1 MSGVSTVGGRAGWA
15 TGDWL
20 FFGQGGWAAGKVESQ
35 LRTVGGPLFD
45 SANNSDYRN
54 GWYAGGGV
62 NYAIYKSALM
72 DVILGADYRHIDLRT
87 NFQASSFDGFLGSPP
102 GVNGRNIGAT
112 ADQVRFSVS
121 LKTNGWGL
129 FGGPV
134 MAKY

>member
-35 LRTVGGPLFD
+35 LRNANLSVFD

-87 NFQASSFDGFLGSPP
+87 NFQAASSDGFLGAPP